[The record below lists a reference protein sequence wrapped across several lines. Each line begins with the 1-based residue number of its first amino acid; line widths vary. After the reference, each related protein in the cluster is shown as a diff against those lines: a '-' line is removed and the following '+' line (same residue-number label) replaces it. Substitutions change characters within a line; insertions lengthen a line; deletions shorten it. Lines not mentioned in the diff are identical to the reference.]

1 MSEAEGY
8 PGVGRVLVI
17 IPTYNEADN
26 VRLITGRVRKAVP
39 NVDILVAD
47 DNSPDGTGAI
57 ADELAEA
64 DDHIFV
70 MHRAGKEGLGEAYKA
85 GFAWGKDKGYD
96 AVVEMDAD
104 GSHAPEELPKLLD
117 ALADNDA
124 VLGTRYIP
132 GGSVHNWPMRRLLLS
147 RGGNIYIRM
156 ALGMP
161 FRDATGGYRAYRIGV
176 LDKIDVATIASTG
189 YSFQVEL
196 AWRAYRQGFRMAEVP
211 ITFTE
216 REHGVSKMSGKIFKE
231 QLLRVTVWGVQT
243 RRDAL
248 LARLGRRPRQGST
261 WP

>member
-1 MSEAEGY
+1 MSAAEGY

-26 VRLITGRVRKAVP
+26 VRAITERVRASVP
-39 NVDILVAD
+39 EVDILVAD

-57 ADELAEA
+57 ADELAVE

-70 MHRAGKEGLGEAYKA
+70 LHRAGKEGLGAAYKA
-85 GFAWGKDKGYD
+85 GFAWAKDKGYD

-104 GSHAPEELPKLLD
+104 GSHAPEELSQLLD
-117 ALADNDA
+117 ALRDHDV

-132 GGSVHNWPMRRLLLS
+132 GGSVHNWPIHRLLLS
-147 RGGNIYIRM
+147 RGGNIYIRT

-161 FRDATGGYRAYRIGV
+161 FKDATGGYRAYRIGV
-176 LDKIDVATIASTG
+176 LDEIDVATIASTG
-189 YSFQVEL
+189 YSFQVEM
-196 AWRAYRQGFRMAEVP
+196 AWRSYRQGFRMIEVP

-216 REHGVSKMSGKIFKE
+216 REHGVSKMSGNIFKE
-231 QLLRVTVWGVQT
+231 QLLRVTLWGAQARKESLVE
-243 RRDAL
+243 L
-248 LARLGRRPRQGST
+248 LNRKPRQGST